1 MKKMLRSS
9 LLTLIAI
16 VSFGMIASAQ
26 TSPSNFQGISI
37 ANFGKMDDNFYRGAQ
52 PTESDYKAL
61 AAFGIHTII
70 DLRNDYEPFA
80 KSAAE
85 AAGLKYYLIP
95 MNGISAPT
103 DQDVAQFLKIA
114 NDPETG
120 KFYVHCKAGIHRTGT
135 MGAVYR
141 ITHDGWDYNKA
152 YAEMKDYGFSAGLF
166 HGKLKS
172 FVKKYAGQTV
182 ALRAANTTKTA
193 PIAAGMSAAPAVA
206 H

>member
-1 MKKMLRSS
+1 M
-9 LLTLIAI
+9 AI

-26 TSPSNFQGISI
+26 TSPSTFQGISI

-61 AAFGIHTII
+61 KTFGISTII
-70 DLRNDYEPFA
+70 DLRSDHESYA

-95 MNGISAPT
+95 MDGVSAPS

-114 NDPETG
+114 NDPTTG

-141 ITHDGWDYNKA
+141 ITHDGWDYDKA
-152 YAEMKDYGFSAGLF
+152 YAEMQNYQFTAGMF

-172 FVKKYAGQTV
+172 FVKKYADQTV
-182 ALRAANTTKTA
+182 ALRAANNTKTA
-193 PIAAGMSAAPAVA
+193 PVAAGMAAAPAVA

>member
-9 LLTLIAI
+9 LLTLMAI

-26 TSPSNFQGISI
+26 TSPSTFQGISI

-52 PTESDYKAL
+52 PTADDYKAL
-61 AAFGIHTII
+61 KNFGISTII
-70 DLRNDYEPFA
+70 DLRSDHESFA

-95 MNGISAPT
+95 MDGVSAPSN
-103 DQDVAQFLKIA
+103 DDVANFLKIV
-114 NDPETG
+114 NDPTTG

-141 ITHDGWDYNKA
+141 ITHDGWDYNKV
-152 YAEMKDYGFSAGLF
+152 YTEMKDYGFSAGLF

-172 FVKKYAGQTV
+172 FVKKYADQAV
-182 ALRAANTTKTA
+182 ALRASNNTNK
-193 PIAAGMSAAPAVA
+193 IRAAGITAAPAVA

>member
-1 MKKMLRSS
+1 MKRIFLSS
-9 LLTLIAI
+9 LLTLMAI

-52 PTESDYKAL
+52 PAASDYKAL
-61 AAFGIHTII
+61 KDFGISTII
-70 DLRNDYEPFA
+70 DLRSDYESYA

-95 MNGISAPT
+95 MNGVSAPS
-103 DQDVAQFLKIA
+103 DQDVTQFLKIV
-114 NDPETG
+114 NDPSTG

-172 FVKKYAGQTV
+172 FVKKYANQAV
-182 ALRAANTTKTA
+182 SLRAANNTNKVR
-193 PIAAGMSAAPAVA
+193 AAGITAAPAVA